1 MIMRLHEIYNE
12 CEFNS
17 THLSYFLQRPVNVS
31 ENLLMYLCGKF
42 LTLNISLTNS

>member
-12 CEFNS
+12 CEFSS
-17 THLSYFLQRPVNVS
+17 TYLSYFLQWLVNVP

-42 LTLNISLTNS
+42 LTLNISLTNF